1 VASVKRA
8 ARAVSAVQEPSRGS
22 ASVVAVVSGNALA
35 VIIGL
40 AAGVASAFQSGINA
54 ALGRRIGTL
63 EAAAFQTVVALA
75 AFVIVTLIARQS
87 LGGVAD
93 AVRQP
98 AWLWLGGVM
107 GFVIVFA
114 ITYAPAKIG
123 TFATAGLLIALQLV
137 ATAIIDH
144 YGFFGLERI
153 GFTWERAIGFAL
165 LAGGAVLALRR

>member
-1 VASVKRA
+1 M
-8 ARAVSAVQEPSRGS
+8 
-22 ASVVAVVSGNALA
+22 SGNALA
-35 VIIGL
+35 VIVGL
-40 AAGVASAFQSGINA
+40 AAGVASAFQSAINA
-54 ALGRRIGTL
+54 ALGQRIGAL
-63 EAAAFQTVVALA
+63 EAAAFQTVVALTV
-75 AFVIVTLIARQS
+75 FVLVTLIARQG

-137 ATAIIDH
+137 ATAVIDH
-144 YGFFGLERI
+144 YGLFGLDRI
-153 GFTWERAIGFAL
+153 GFTWERAFGFML
-165 LAGGAVLALRR
+165 LVGGAALALKH